1 MKRVSLEIQKSK
13 GSNFF
18 EEMRIMSVQKGI
30 TCEEGANVTS
40 IRIGNKNV
48 SFNIFLN
55 ARTANRREICLSK
68 RLYFLC

>member
-1 MKRVSLEIQKSK
+1 MKRVSLEIQKSE

-18 EEMRIMSVQKGI
+18 EEVRIMSVQKGI

-40 IRIGNKNV
+40 TRIGNKNV
-48 SFNIFLN
+48 PFNIFLD
-55 ARTANRREICLSK
+55 ARTANRHEICLPK